1 MDQESELN
9 DLPEKKLATM
19 RDVARAAGVSVST
32 VSRVLD
38 ERLPTSRS
46 ASAEKIRQ
54 VAREL
59 GYRRDYVASSLRR
72 GDTGTLGVLVPRLT
86 DAVTA
91 MLFEEIAR
99 AAARRGYFAI
109 VATCGDSKDQEKNA
123 VESLLDRRV
132 DGLIM
137 STCRLDDPLPQTL
150 RERDVPHVLAL
161 RTDGFSPSS
170 VGDDEL
176 GGYLA
181 TRHLIDLGHRDIG
194 LIGGPDL
201 ASNARNRRKGFE
213 RAMQEAGLRIEAEWC
228 CHSDF
233 NIASGELQG
242 MKILSQPHRPSAL
255 FAVNDELAIG
265 VLAAAHQQGL
275 VIGEDLSLV
284 GYNDIPLVS
293 RLPVALTSV
302 RTPLEHIA
310 SNAVDMLLNP
320 EINNN
325 MRITTPSLIPRKS
338 TASPR
343 K

>member
-32 VSRVLD
+32 VRAYSMNGYPLRAAP
-38 ERLPTSRS
+38 RQ
-46 ASAEKIRQ
+46 KIRQ

-176 GGYLA
+176 GGLSGYP
-181 TRHLIDLGHRDIG
+181 T
-194 LIGGPDL
+194 PD
-201 ASNARNRRKGFE
+201 
-213 RAMQEAGLRIEAEWC
+213 
-228 CHSDF
+228 
-233 NIASGELQG
+233 
-242 MKILSQPHRPSAL
+242 
-255 FAVNDELAIG
+255 
-265 VLAAAHQQGL
+265 
-275 VIGEDLSLV
+275 
-284 GYNDIPLVS
+284 
-293 RLPVALTSV
+293 
-302 RTPLEHIA
+302 
-310 SNAVDMLLNP
+310 
-320 EINNN
+320 
-325 MRITTPSLIPRKS
+325 
-338 TASPR
+338 
-343 K
+343 

>member
-9 DLPEKKLATM
+9 DFPEKKLVTM

-46 ASAEKIRQ
+46 ASADKIRQ

-109 VATCGDSKDQEKNA
+109 VATCGDSKEQEKNA

-137 STCRLDDPLPQTL
+137 STCWTILC
-150 RERDVPHVLAL
+150 
-161 RTDGFSPSS
+161 
-170 VGDDEL
+170 
-176 GGYLA
+176 
-181 TRHLIDLGHRDIG
+181 
-194 LIGGPDL
+194 
-201 ASNARNRRKGFE
+201 RKP
-213 RAMQEAGLRIEAEWC
+213 C
-228 CHSDF
+228 V
-233 NIASGELQG
+233 NG
-242 MKILSQPHRPSAL
+242 MCPMFWRCAPM
-255 FAVNDELAIG
+255 
-265 VLAAAHQQGL
+265 GL
-275 VIGEDLSLV
+275 VLHRSGTMSL
-284 GYNDIPLVS
+284 
-293 RLPVALTSV
+293 
-302 RTPLEHIA
+302 
-310 SNAVDMLLNP
+310 AVIWQPD
-320 EINNN
+320 
-325 MRITTPSLIPRKS
+325 T
-338 TASPR
+338 
-343 K
+343 